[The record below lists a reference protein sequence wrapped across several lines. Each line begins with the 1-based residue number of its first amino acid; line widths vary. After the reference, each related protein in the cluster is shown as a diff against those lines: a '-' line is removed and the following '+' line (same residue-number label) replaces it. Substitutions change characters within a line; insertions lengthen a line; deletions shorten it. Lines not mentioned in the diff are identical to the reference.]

1 LVRDDGKSY
10 EGGYVHDKKE
20 GYGVFKWQDGRVYKG
35 GWSNGIQH
43 GDGLFFAPSED
54 EKRGVWHNGE
64 LTKWVDADGNE
75 ILEAPRK
82 DSGHV

>member
-1 LVRDDGKSY
+1 M
-10 EGGYVHDKKE
+10 HDKKE

-75 ILEAPRK
+75 IIEAPRK